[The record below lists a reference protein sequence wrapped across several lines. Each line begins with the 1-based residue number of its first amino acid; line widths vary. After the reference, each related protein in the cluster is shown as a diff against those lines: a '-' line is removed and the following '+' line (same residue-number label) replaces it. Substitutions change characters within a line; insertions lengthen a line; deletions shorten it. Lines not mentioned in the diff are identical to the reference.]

1 MNKYQYY
8 AGRFFIL
15 LATILI
21 GIPIGILVGTIYFLR
36 IVLTYPFNM
45 YGLAVDKWENK
56 VQIEQADI
64 WTRHIAR
71 MQENKDRN

>member
-56 VQIEQADI
+56 VQIEQAG
-64 WTRHIAR
+64 
-71 MQENKDRN
+71 